1 MCSMLVSARG
11 FRNETDSCVVRLFH
25 VVSAHALK
33 NEVFRLYIKEDSSHD
48 VCLEIQIPIVNQ
60 SFDYFSIC
68 TNGTNRPFVFAWLT
82 SQLMRCSLQM
92 VYRSTEELTIRSNGT
107 NRYQSTDYFSVC
119 TNGTN
124 RPSIFAWLTS
134 QLMRCS
140 LKMVYR
146 STEKLTIRS
155 NGTNRNQ
162 STDYF
167 SVCTNGTNR
176 PSIFAWLTSQLMRCS
191 LKMVYRSTEKLTI
204 RSNGTNR
211 NQSTDY
217 FSVRTNGTNRPFVF
231 AWLTSQLMRCSLKMV
246 YRSTEKL
253 TIRSNG
259 TNRNQSTEYFSICTN
274 GTNRPFVFAR
284 LTSVMRC
291 ISPMEFRSN

>member
-11 FRNETDSCVVRLFH
+11 FRNEIDLCVVHLFH

-48 VCLEIQIPIVNQ
+48 VCLEIQIPMVNQ
-60 SFDYFSIC
+60 STDYFSIC
-68 TNGTNRPFVFAWLT
+68 TNGTNGTNRPFVFAWLT

-107 NRYQSTDYFSVC
+107 NR
-119 TNGTN
+119 
-124 RPSIFAWLTS
+124 
-134 QLMRCS
+134 
-140 LKMVYR
+140 
-146 STEKLTIRS
+146 
-155 NGTNRNQ
+155 NQ

-176 PSIFAWLTSQLMRCS
+176 PSVFAWLTSQLMRCS
-191 LKMVYRSTEKLTI
+191 LQMVYRSTEKLTV

-217 FSVRTNGTNRPFVF
+217 FSICTNG
-231 AWLTSQLMRCSLKMV
+231 
-246 YRSTEKL
+246 
-253 TIRSNG
+253 
-259 TNRNQSTEYFSICTN
+259 TN

-284 LTSVMRC
+284 LTSVNEMHFTNG
-291 ISPMEFRSN
+291 IPIE